1 MNDKVKIMIKNVVEE
16 NAVGFKN
23 STSGALYD
31 KISNRLKDQYK
42 ETAKNLFNKGNLK
55 EDVSI
60 AMGDPV
66 VSAETAQMTPTA
78 NFAATKPPPGG
89 AGQGAPPTERPKPDY
104 TIDEWVKSNPIPQK
118 KDFPSEE
125 QWREALKTWYEQ
137 FTKLQQ
143 LWRFYFRSIG
153 QQNRAPRIQTWEE
166 YYKDQNK
173 KQKTPGRWLPPGKPG
188 TEQQGPPAPPP
199 VAPSPPPG
207 TPRTRQYGPPAP
219 PRKP

>member
-42 ETAKNLFNKGNLK
+42 ETAKNLFTRGNLK
-55 EDVSI
+55 EEVSI
-60 AMGDPV
+60 AMGDPAA
-66 VSAETAQMTPTA
+66 SAETAQMSPTA

-89 AGQGAPPTERPKPDY
+89 AGQGAPPGEQPKPDW
-104 TIDEWVKSNPIPQK
+104 TIDEWLQNWPTPQK
-118 KDFPSEE
+118 KDFATEE
-125 QWREALKTWYEQ
+125 EWREALKEWYTE

-143 LWRFYFRSIG
+143 QWRFYFRSIG
-153 QQNRAPRIQTWEE
+153 EQGRAPKIQPWDV
-166 YYKDQNK
+166 YYNEQRN

-188 TEQQGPPAPPP
+188 TEQH
-199 VAPSPPPG
+199 
-207 TPRTRQYGPPAP
+207 GPPAP